1 MDEIKLKWWQYA
13 LILLFSFI
21 VALGM
26 TIYIGSDISSLDIFA
41 PANKRGD
48 FKITDIY
55 NAVEINNND
64 NRPYSDY
71 VVVVGID
78 KLDRRQTLE
87 VINKVAQLHPAAIGL
102 DFPFKE
108 SPILRD
114 SVLLAILGDD
124 RIVSP
129 IRLDTSNRPIPM
141 SFYEKEYPD
150 VPIGYVN
157 IMAEHPWNVVR
168 DFCPYKI
175 YNKDTIPSMV
185 LALARL
191 SNPEAA
197 RRLMDRRR
205 DTEIINF
212 VSHRIET
219 ISANLLDSADIA
231 RRIQGKAVLIGD
243 TAYTSDI
250 RLTPLHEL
258 MAGVKIHAY
267 ALQTI
272 LGETYIVEKS
282 DAYTW
287 TWAIIISIL
296 FLVILQ
302 CARNHL
308 NYTGNFIIR
317 LFQFFL
323 LVGFVACGCKQFS
336 DSRVYAD
343 FTNVIALA
351 GFSALFFD
359 ISYACIA
366 IIDFI
371 IHIPQYVMN
380 IVSNIKNKLK

>member
-41 PANKRGD
+41 PTNKRGD

-129 IRLDTSNRPIPM
+129 IRLDTNNRPIPM

-175 YNKDTIPSMV
+175 YNKDQK
-185 LALARL
+185 
-191 SNPEAA
+191 
-197 RRLMDRRR
+197 
-205 DTEIINF
+205 
-212 VSHRIET
+212 H
-219 ISANLLDSADIA
+219 LL
-231 RRIQGKAVLIGD
+231 K
-243 TAYTSDI
+243 
-250 RLTPLHEL
+250 
-258 MAGVKIHAY
+258 
-267 ALQTI
+267 
-272 LGETYIVEKS
+272 
-282 DAYTW
+282 
-287 TWAIIISIL
+287 
-296 FLVILQ
+296 
-302 CARNHL
+302 
-308 NYTGNFIIR
+308 
-317 LFQFFL
+317 
-323 LVGFVACGCKQFS
+323 
-336 DSRVYAD
+336 
-343 FTNVIALA
+343 
-351 GFSALFFD
+351 
-359 ISYACIA
+359 
-366 IIDFI
+366 
-371 IHIPQYVMN
+371 
-380 IVSNIKNKLK
+380 